1 MNPFIRLLLEIIR
14 FPVVIIWH
22 LAGWRISGNVPPDT
36 KLVVTGAPHTS
47 MWDYLL
53 FLCGILEMRL
63 RPVVTIKHTMF
74 KPPIGWFLRLFGG
87 IPIDR
92 TRSNNMVD
100 QLVEQIRQAPD
111 NVQSAFIFTPEGT
124 RSYRDYWKTGFYWTA
139 LKADVRIACAAVNY
153 REKRIYI
160 DLVFKPSGNLEADFE
175 MIRAYQEKHGLG
187 LYPEK
192 ANKLALRPQQETQ
205 AES

>member
-1 MNPFIRLLLEIIR
+1 MNWFSRSLLEIIR
-14 FPVVIIWH
+14 FPLVTIWH
-22 LAGWRISGNVPPDT
+22 LAGWRISTNLPADRV
-36 KLVVTGAPHTS
+36 LVVTGAPHTS

-53 FLCGILEMRL
+53 FLCGILELRW

-74 KPPIGWFLRLFGG
+74 KPPIGWFLRWFGG

-100 QLVEQIRQAPD
+100 QLAEQIQQAPD
-111 NVQSAFIFTPEGT
+111 DVQTAYIFTPEGT

-139 LKADVRIACAAVNY
+139 MKADVRILCAAVNY
-153 REKRIYI
+153 KEKRIYL

-175 MIRAYQEKHGLG
+175 MIRAYQEKHGVG

-192 ANKLALRPQQETQ
+192 ANKLALRAQQEAQ
-205 AES
+205 PE